1 MQHVLSGIFE
11 YEPFYKLMTLV
22 IEIPSFVLFSSSKY
36 DEIHLESQNAK
47 SLSYKIDIFTH
58 LKLCLAAAPHN
69 TEWVRN
75 IYKSA
80 L

>member
-1 MQHVLSGIFE
+1 MQHVLNGIFE

-22 IEIPSFVLFSSSKY
+22 IKIPSFVLFSSKY
-36 DEIHLESQNAK
+36 DEIHLEPQNAK

-58 LKLCLAAAPHN
+58 LKLCLAAATHN